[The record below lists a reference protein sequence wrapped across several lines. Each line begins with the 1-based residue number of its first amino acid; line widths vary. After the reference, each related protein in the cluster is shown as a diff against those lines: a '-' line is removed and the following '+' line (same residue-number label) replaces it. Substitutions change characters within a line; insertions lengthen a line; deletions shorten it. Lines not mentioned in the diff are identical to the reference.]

1 MADPIPTS
9 ATQPSLVEKLA
20 TIAGVV
26 EMYVPVAGQYVRIAN
41 VAIHALADFLQKQ
54 GQDKEALAALHA
66 EYQRRIAI
74 AEDPNS

>member
-1 MADPIPTS
+1 MADPNPT
-9 ATQPSLVEKLA
+9 AEPTLVEKLA

-26 EMYVPVAGQYVRIAN
+26 EMYLPVAGQYVKIAN

-54 GQDKEALAALHA
+54 GQEKEALDALHA